1 MNVNIQSVHFDAD
14 DKLKDFT
21 IKKLSKLTT
30 FYDKIID
37 SDVVLSLDQNGAAVK
52 DKVALIKI
60 NIPGTQLVAK
70 ETSKVFEESIDNAV
84 DALRRQLKKSKEKIK
99 N

>member
-1 MNVNIQSVHFDAD
+1 MNVNIQTVHFDAD

-30 FYDKIID
+30 FYDNIID
-37 SDVVLSLDQNGAAVK
+37 SDVVLSLDQNGAMVK
-52 DKVALIKI
+52 DKVVLIKI
-60 NIPGTQLVAK
+60 NIPGMQLIAK

-84 DALRRQLKKSKEKIK
+84 DALIKQLKKSKEKTK

>member
-30 FYDKIID
+30 FHDKIID
-37 SDVVLSLDQNGAAVK
+37 SDVVLSLDQNGAVVK